1 MKTVFSRAIRKQL
14 LTIDMVYALFI
25 DLKQHNTLNSGQRAC
40 VNRIDKRVKNIQ
52 QIHYGKTCQ
61 GENKL
66 SFSKNNFKQYKRLIT
81 ALRKIIDDLQ
91 IDRLGVKFYNAIF
104 YNAVLLLVDSACIS
118 SKKSS
123 NKQLYKEWNFL
134 NQSMMTLYKYQDPE
148 IKEHKYMVSGGII
161 GTRMLEV
168 IG

>member
-1 MKTVFSRAIRKQL
+1 MKTTFSRAIRKQL

-25 DLKQHNTLNSGQRAC
+25 DLRQHNKLNFEQRAC
-40 VNRIDKRVKNIQ
+40 VDRIDKRIKNIQ
-52 QIHYGKTCQ
+52 QIHYGKTSC

-66 SFSKNNFKQYKRLIT
+66 NFTKNNLKQYKKLIT

-91 IDRLGVKFYNAIF
+91 MDRLGLEF

-134 NQSMMTLYKYQDPE
+134 NRSMMTLYKHQDPE
-148 IKEHKYMVSGGII
+148 IKEHKYMISGGII
-161 GTRMLEV
+161 GNRMLEV